1 MAFKSGQAT
10 HAVDLLLCE
19 GLTVQGDDTVCD
31 CTLPIHLPGDCTEN
45 TPEQWHRCAWPST
58 QRQSFGFKCFAR
70 QSAQGSRFDPLQ
82 IDAGHARR
90 RMIRP
95 RQVICRRYQH
105 PRWQIP
111 IELLLAQM
119 DYLGQSDILVCTWV
133 PREGALYPQPFAQ
146 GFMPWTDVVMMA
158 EIMME

>member
-1 MAFKSGQAT
+1 MAFKSAQAT
-10 HAVDLLLCE
+10 HAVELLLCE

-31 CTLPIHLPGDCTEN
+31 CTLPIHLPFDCTEN
-45 TPEQWHRCAWPST
+45 TPEQWHSCAWPST

-105 PRWQIP
+105 LRWRIP
-111 IELLLAQM
+111 IELLLAQL
-119 DYLGQSDILVCTWV
+119 DYFGQPDSRCTILDNQTYWPVLGFPGRAHFTDSPLLVSEWL
-133 PREGALYPQPFAQ
+133 A
-146 GFMPWTDVVMMA
+146 
-158 EIMME
+158 